1 MPVREVIYYDFD
13 DFRLDVKKQELLKN
27 DIPVALTHKAFQ
39 ILLILVQNFGQTVGK
54 ENIYNEL
61 WADSFVE
68 DANLTQHIYVL
79 RKTLGPK
86 PDGEPYIETVPR
98 LGYRFS
104 ADVKS
109 IYSSVI
115 VPMTPPQITPS
126 VIRKQTGGA
135 LPVEMPGPYLRLAE
149 NPSPIAVE
157 PKNAAEPPTT
167 IQQPIDHK
175 KRNILIVAATLF
187 AVSIILFAVF
197 KNRPPASSPNAQP
210 IKSIAVLPFKTI
222 GDESHKEQLGLGM
235 ADAIITRL
243 SKLTQ
248 IPVRPT
254 SSVFRYT
261 DAPPD
266 NSVAAGKEMGVETV
280 LEGTVQRDD
289 NKIRVTAQLINVA
302 DGKPLWA
309 DTMDEDYV
317 NIFSVQDSIAARIVN
332 ALQINLTPQQQQLLA
347 QQPTSNK
354 EAYQAYQLGVYFA
367 NQRTKDGLEK
377 GISYF
382 EKAVQLDP
390 NYAMAYALLADTHN
404 MLGYYGFADPQETAL
419 KARPAAEKALSLND
433 SLAEAYIALSWLEG
447 FKPDN
452 RETVKRLL
460 EHAIELS
467 PYNSTARIRYG
478 WLLLRDDPNAAEYQ
492 MRLAQQYDPLSG
504 ISNGALGDMLVVQGK
519 FDEAIKY
526 CEKSAELMPDSVT
539 AQTWLADAYFLSGR
553 HDDAIVQINKAIG
566 IAKGSEKLSATG
578 SLGFYYAKMGRTDEA
593 EKIYAQLKSAEKE
606 YPVILNDLAIIAYAL
621 GRTDEGFEYFQ
632 KSFEKRLAQVPINR
646 RNPIWHDVYSDQR
659 VIDLISRPRP
669 APTPST

>member
-149 NPSPIAVE
+149 NPSSLAVE

-302 DGKPLWA
+302 DGKSLWA

-526 CEKSAELMPDSVT
+526 CEKSAGLMPDSVT

-621 GRTDEGFEYFQ
+621 GRPDEGFEYFQ
-632 KSFEKRLAQVPINR
+632 KSFEKRLAQIPINR

>member
-1 MPVREVIYYDFD
+1 MPVREVIFYDFD

-104 ADVKS
+104 AEVKS
-109 IYSSVI
+109 VYSSVI
-115 VPMTPPQITPS
+115 VPLTPTQNVSSP
-126 VIRKQTGGA
+126 IRKPVGGA
-135 LPVEMPGPYLRLAE
+135 FPAEMPEPYLRLAE
-149 NPSPIAVE
+149 NPAPQTEDEKSVE
-157 PKNAAEPPTT
+157 PVIVKPEPISHKN
-167 IQQPIDHK
+167 
-175 KRNILIVAATLF
+175 RNILVAVLS
-187 AVSIILFAVF
+187 AVAIAMILFAIF
-197 KNRPPASSPNAQP
+197 KNRPPASLPNAQP

-261 DAPPD
+261 DAPPES
-266 NSVAAGKEMGVETV
+266 SVAAGQAMGVETV
-280 LEGTVQRDD
+280 LEGTVQRDE
-289 NKIRVTAQLINVA
+289 NRVRVTAQLINVA

-309 DTMDEDYV
+309 DSMDEDYV
-317 NIFSVQDSIAARIVN
+317 NIFSVQDSIAAKIVS
-332 ALQINLTPQQQQLLA
+332 ALQVNLTPQQQQLLA
-347 QQPTSNK
+347 QQPTNNK
-354 EAYQAYQLGVYFA
+354 DAYQAYQLGVYFA
-367 NQRTKDGLEK
+367 NQRTKDSLEK

-382 EKAVQLDP
+382 EKAIELDP
-390 NYAMAYALLADTHN
+390 NYATAYALLADTYN
-404 MLGYYGFADPQETAL
+404 MLAYYGFADPQEAAL
-419 KARPAAEKALSLND
+419 KARPAAEKALALND

-447 FKPDN
+447 FKPN
-452 RETVKRLL
+452 SRETAKRLL
-460 EHAIELS
+460 ERAIELS
-467 PYNSTARIRYG
+467 PYNSTARVRYG

-519 FDEAIKY
+519 SDEAIKY

-553 HDDAIVQINKAIG
+553 HDDAIIQIKKAINVAEG
-566 IAKGSEKLSATG
+566 FEKLSTTG
-578 SLGFYYAKMGRTDEA
+578 SLGFYYAKMGQTDEA
-593 EKIYAQLKSAEKE
+593 EKIYEQLRSVEKK
-606 YPVILNDLAIIAYAL
+606 YPSVLNDLALIAYAL
-621 GRTDEGFEYFQ
+621 DRPDEGFEYFQ
-632 KSFEKRLAQVPINR
+632 KSYEKRLAQVPINR
-646 RNPIWHDVYSDQR
+646 RNPLWNDVYTDQR
-659 VIDLISRPRP
+659 VINLIDESQKK
-669 APTPST
+669 PTP